1 MHTAE
6 TETAKGGGHDDQDLH
21 LKVIWA
27 DDDANVEIRKTA
39 KVSDLIAFAVGKLHL
54 APGDKY
60 DVSLPKKPG
69 EPLDHNRTLV
79 SYHLKD
85 GDELLLT
92 ATGGGV

>member
-1 MHTAE
+1 MHATE
-6 TETAKGGGHDDQDLH
+6 TETAKGGGHDDQDLE

-27 DDDANVEIRKTA
+27 DDDAELKVHKTIH
-39 KVSDLIAFAVGKLHL
+39 VSEFIALAVSKLNL
-54 APGDKY
+54 ASGDKY
-60 DVSLPKKPG
+60 DVALPGKPG

>member
-1 MHTAE
+1 MHATE
-6 TETAKGGGHDDQDLH
+6 TETAKGGEHDDEDLE
-21 LKVIWA
+21 LNVIWA
-27 DDDANVEIRKTA
+27 DDDVELKTRKTA
-39 KVSDLIAFAVGKLHL
+39 KVSDLIALAVSKLHL
-54 APGDKY
+54 APSDKY
-60 DVSLPKKPG
+60 DLALPSKPG